1 MARGSGAAGEGQR
14 RTRVASRLPP
24 TRAFAHAHLPPPSSP
39 PPQICHE
46 FERFSVYMPGVRVA
60 NFFGGLPIKQHKEL
74 LKNNTPHII
83 VGTPGRL
90 KQVSVCVVAW
100 GPHREREERRQG
112 DSTHPPPPAQ
122 PPLPSSQLA
131 AEGDLKLGS
140 VRHFVVDE
148 CDKVLDNVEMRADVQ
163 DVFKRTPHDKQVLM
177 FSATLAGDVR
187 PICKK
192 FMTDVRTVKETMEGW
207 GGARHTHTR
216 EHWRG
221 GACAAA

>member
-1 MARGSGAAGEGQR
+1 
-14 RTRVASRLPP
+14 
-24 TRAFAHAHLPPPSSP
+24 
-39 PPQICHE
+39 
-46 FERFSVYMPGVRVA
+46 MPGVRVA

-90 KQVSVCVVAW
+90 KQVRVCVCVA
-100 GPHREREERRQG
+100 GVTEREERRQG
-112 DSTHPPPPAQ
+112 DKTLTPPTPPSHP
-122 PPLPSSQLA
+122 SQLA

-192 FMTDVRTVKETMEGW
+192 FMTDVRNCGDDF
-207 GGARHTHTR
+207 GGRAARHAAHTHTR
-216 EHWRG
+216 LRAG
-221 GACAAA
+221 GRCAAA